1 MEAIQTK
8 SAYALESLLREAR
21 DHAMSYV
28 AFKELMRDLSDQGKT
43 TGAEQKESLVDYTKM
58 NHRRMKRWDKTYK
71 LSGEAQTQLTNLDR
85 KIEWL
90 VLTESWCGDAAPSL
104 PVINK
109 FAEMSP
115 NLQLGIL
122 LRDENLELMEH
133 FKTEGSLSIPK
144 LIAIDQRSGDV
155 LGEWGPRPGK
165 ATAMAHDFKTEN
177 GSLTAEFK
185 EDLQRW
191 YNADKGQN
199 IEEDLLGILALK

>member
-8 SAYALESLLREAR
+8 SVHKLESLLKEAKN
-21 DHAMSYV
+21 DAMSYEE
-28 AFKELMRDLSDQGKT
+28 FKALMKDLSDQSKT
-43 TGAEQKESLVDYTKM
+43 TGAEQKDSLIDYTKM
-58 NHRRMKRWDKTYK
+58 NHRRIKRWDKTYK
-71 LSGEAQTQLTNLDR
+71 LSGEAHTQLTNLNK

-104 PVINK
+104 PVMNK

-133 FKTEGSLSIPK
+133 FRTEGSLSIPK
-144 LIAIDQRSGDV
+144 LIAIDQESGEV
-155 LGEWGPRPGK
+155 MGEWGPRPSK
-165 ATAMAHDFKTEN
+165 ATAIAIDFKREYGT
-177 GSLTAEFK
+177 LTAEFK

-199 IEEDLLGILALK
+199 IEEDLLSILTLK